1 MPLYEYKC
9 ESCGKTFEALQKF
22 SDEPILI
29 HDECGGHV
37 ERLIS
42 SPAFHFKGTGWY
54 VTDYAKTNGHSSA
67 TKPDG
72 SDSNQTADKKAEK
85 AEKAEKSDS
94 KPKTETSSA
103 APAKSESSPA
113 PASTASTSTDK
124 K

>member
-9 ESCGKTFEALQKF
+9 DSCGKTFEALQKF
-22 SDEPILI
+22 SDEPIQI
-29 HDECGGHV
+29 HEVCGGHV

-67 TKPDG
+67 TKSDG

-85 AEKAEKSDS
+85 AEKADKSES
-94 KPKTETSSA
+94 KPKAETSP
-103 APAKSESSPA
+103 APAKSESTA
-113 PASTASTSTDK
+113 AQASTAATSPDK